1 MCYIGIY
8 HHQTVSF
15 VAYILRSIGESIKQY
30 QDDIADA
37 VIMLLKDCPPEASTT
52 RKELLVAS
60 RHIWY
65 TEFRAPFLKYLDQ
78 LLNEEILLGTGLTC
92 RESVRP
98 LGHSVL
104 VDLIHH
110 VRLDLNPSLLVRTVS
125 VYSKNLHDPSFAPNI
140 HTMCVKLLIN
150 LVEVIMRMK
159 EVDQAKKFMTEILRS
174 LTFKLR
180 WLHEVFPGFVNA
192 AHRKPQELTTEDIN
206 LSLDYYLD
214 VGREQP
220 IHTTSKAFEQS
231 QDLPK
236 GYFIL

>member
-1 MCYIGIY
+1 
-8 HHQTVSF
+8 
-15 VAYILRSIGESIKQY
+15 LRSIGESIKQY

-37 VIMLLKDCPPEASTT
+37 VVMLLKDCPPEASTT

-78 LLNEEILLGTGLTC
+78 LLNEEILLGTGFTC

-110 VRLDLNPSLLVRTVS
+110 VRLDLSPALLTSTVN
-125 VYSKNLHDPSFAPNI
+125 VYSKNLHDPNFAPNI

-159 EVDQAKKFMTEILRS
+159 EVNQAKTLMTEILRS

-180 WLHEVFPGFVNA
+180 WLNQVFPGFIKA
-192 AHRKPQELTTEDIN
+192 ARSKPQEVTTEELN

-220 IHTTSKAFEQS
+220 IHTSSKAFEQS

-236 GYFIL
+236 GSFYI